1 MPMGNIISPLERGD
15 LRRTFAG
22 VFSRSY
28 CTQMRAA
35 LSALFRFVLG
45 LFVGGAVKIGLSHNF
60 RDFGMVEIFA

>member
-45 LFVGGAVKIGLSHNF
+45 LFVGGAVKIGF
-60 RDFGMVEIFA
+60 